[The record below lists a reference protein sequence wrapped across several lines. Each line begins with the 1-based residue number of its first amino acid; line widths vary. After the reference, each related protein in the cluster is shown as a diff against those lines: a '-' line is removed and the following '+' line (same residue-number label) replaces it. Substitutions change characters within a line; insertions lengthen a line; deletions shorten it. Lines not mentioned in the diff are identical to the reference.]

1 MMSRIIK
8 TQNGYRIREKA
19 LKLIGVAISEF
30 SYANNIEDCL
40 NIAAFIALSL
50 DEIENSVRETAD
62 AWEKRDYWVKADQF
76 RSEWG
81 WVGVTKSDLVKAVLS
96 RDLNKIGEV
105 FESLRKKR
113 KVMEGMINPKKGMDY
128 AGSFAQ
134 LMVKFK

>member
-1 MMSRIIK
+1 MSRIIK

-30 SYANNIEDCL
+30 SYANNIEDIL

-81 WVGVTKSDLVKAVLS
+81 WVGMTKSDLVKAVLN

-128 AGSFAQ
+128 EGSLAR
-134 LMVKFK
+134 LTAKFK

>member
-1 MMSRIIK
+1 MSRIIK
-8 TQNGYRIREKA
+8 TQNGYRVREKA

-30 SYANNIEDCL
+30 NYANNIEDCL

-81 WVGVTKSDLVKAVLS
+81 WVGMTKNNLVKAVLS
-96 RDLNKIGEV
+96 QDLNKIGEV
-105 FESLRKKR
+105 FETLRKNR
-113 KVMEGMINPKKGMDY
+113 KVQDGLISPKKGADY
-128 AGSFAQ
+128 AGSYTRFMA
-134 LMVKFK
+134 KFK